1 MILELTN
8 ISVNYRRPDKSL
20 VTAVDGVSLTLNKGE
35 ILGLV
40 GESGCGKSTL
50 GRAAVGILPVAQGEV
65 SFNGGEVKSMARGAR
80 AVNLRQLQLVF
91 QDPFSSL
98 NPRRKVGDQLSDGL
112 INLGKSKDEA
122 LEKGALLLE
131 KVGLSRS
138 ALAKF
143 PHEFSGGQRQRIAI
157 ARALV
162 VEPLAI
168 VADEPISALDASA
181 QAQVANLLVELVR
194 ETQMGMIFISHDL
207 SVVRQI
213 SDRTAVMYLGKIV
226 EVGATD
232 EIWNNPAHPY
242 TRALINA
249 IPLADG
255 SGIIP
260 AELIGD
266 VPDPR
271 FPPTG
276 CRFHPRCSVAIEK
289 CKTQKPILFSVQSK
303 NERQV
308 SCHLQTENSAISIL

>member
-8 ISVNYRRPDKSL
+8 ISVNYHRADKSL
-20 VTAVDGVSLTLNKGE
+20 VTAVDEVSLTLNSGE

-50 GRAAVGILPVAQGEV
+50 GRAAVGILPVAQGVV
-65 SFNGGEVKSMARGAR
+65 SFNGGDVKPMARGAR

-98 NPRRKVGDQLSDGL
+98 NPRRKVGEQLSDGL
-112 INLGKSKDEA
+112 LNLGKSKEEA
-122 LEKGALLLE
+122 QEKSALLLE

-138 ALAKF
+138 ALTKF

-213 SDRTAVMYLGKIV
+213 SDRTAVMYLGKII
-226 EVGATD
+226 EIGATD

-255 SGIIP
+255 SGKIP

-276 CRFHPRCSVAIEK
+276 CRFHPRCPVAKEK
-289 CKTQKPILFSVQSK
+289 CKTQIPELFSVQSK
-303 NERQV
+303 SERQV
-308 SCHLQTENSAISIL
+308 SCHLQSENLPISTL

>member
-8 ISVNYRRPDKSL
+8 ISVNYHRADKSL
-20 VTAVDGVSLTLNKGE
+20 VTAVDDVSLTLNSGE

-50 GRAAVGILPVAQGEV
+50 GRAAVGILPVAQGVV
-65 SFNGGEVKSMARGAR
+65 SFNGGEVKPMARGAR

-98 NPRRKVGDQLSDGL
+98 NPRRKVGEQLSDGL
-112 INLGKSKDEA
+112 LNLGKSKEEA
-122 LEKGALLLE
+122 QEKSALLLE

-138 ALAKF
+138 ALTKF

-213 SDRTAVMYLGKIV
+213 SDRTAVMYLGKII
-226 EVGATD
+226 EIGATD

-255 SGIIP
+255 SGKIP

-276 CRFHPRCSVAIEK
+276 CRFHPRCPVAIEK
-289 CKTQKPILFSVQSK
+289 CKTQKPALISVQSK
-303 NERQV
+303 SDRQV
-308 SCHLQTENSAISIL
+308 SCHLQSENLPISTL

>member
-20 VTAVDGVSLTLNKGE
+20 VTAVDGVSLTLNKSE

>member
-1 MILELTN
+1 
-8 ISVNYRRPDKSL
+8 
-20 VTAVDGVSLTLNKGE
+20 
-35 ILGLV
+35 
-40 GESGCGKSTL
+40 
-50 GRAAVGILPVAQGEV
+50 
-65 SFNGGEVKSMARGAR
+65 
-80 AVNLRQLQLVF
+80 
-91 QDPFSSL
+91 
-98 NPRRKVGDQLSDGL
+98 
-112 INLGKSKDEA
+112 
-122 LEKGALLLE
+122 
-131 KVGLSRS
+131 
-138 ALAKF
+138 
-143 PHEFSGGQRQRIAI
+143 
-157 ARALV
+157 V

>member
-8 ISVNYRRPDKSL
+8 ISVNYHRADKSL
-20 VTAVDGVSLTLNKGE
+20 VTAVDDVSLTLNSGE

-50 GRAAVGILPVAQGEV
+50 GRAAVGILPVAQGVV
-65 SFNGGEVKSMARGAR
+65 SFNGGDVKPMARGAR

-98 NPRRKVGDQLSDGL
+98 NPRRKVGEQLSDGL
-112 INLGKSKDEA
+112 LNLGKSKKEA
-122 LEKGALLLE
+122 QEKSALLLE

-138 ALAKF
+138 ALTKF

-213 SDRTAVMYLGKIV
+213 SDRTAVMYLGKII
-226 EVGATD
+226 EIGATD

-255 SGIIP
+255 SGKIP

-276 CRFHPRCSVAIEK
+276 CRFHPRCPVAIEK
-289 CKTQKPILFSVQSK
+289 CKTQKPELISVQSK
-303 NERQV
+303 SGRQV
-308 SCHLQTENSAISIL
+308 SCHLQSENLPISTL

>member
-1 MILELTN
+1 
-8 ISVNYRRPDKSL
+8 VNL
-20 VTAVDGVSLTLNKGE
+20 V
-35 ILGLV
+35 
-40 GESGCGKSTL
+40 
-50 GRAAVGILPVAQGEV
+50 RAAVGILPVAQGEV

>member
-1 MILELTN
+1 MILELTDV
-8 ISVNYRRPDKSL
+8 SVNYRRPDKSL

-50 GRAAVGILPVAQGEV
+50 GRAAVGILPVAQGAV
-65 SFNGGEVKSMARGAR
+65 SFNGGLVKAMERGAR

-122 LEKGALLLE
+122 VEKGALLLE

-138 ALAKF
+138 ALTKY

-255 SGIIP
+255 SGVIP
-260 AELIGD
+260 AELFGD

-276 CRFHPRCSVAIEK
+276 CRFHPRCSLAIGK
-289 CKTQKPILFSVQSK
+289 CKTKKPVLFSVLSK
-303 NERQV
+303 SDRQV

>member
-8 ISVNYRRPDKSL
+8 ISVNYHRADKSL
-20 VTAVDGVSLTLNKGE
+20 VTAVDDVSLTLNSGE

-50 GRAAVGILPVAQGEV
+50 GRAAVGILPVAQGVV
-65 SFNGGEVKSMARGAR
+65 SFNGGDVKPMARGAR

-98 NPRRKVGDQLSDGL
+98 NPRRKVGEQLSDGL
-112 INLGKSKDEA
+112 LNLGKSKEEA
-122 LEKGALLLE
+122 QEKSALLLE

-138 ALAKF
+138 ALTKF

-213 SDRTAVMYLGKIV
+213 SDRTAVMYLGKII
-226 EVGATD
+226 EIGTTD

-255 SGIIP
+255 SGKIP

-276 CRFHPRCSVAIEK
+276 CRFHPRCPVAIEK
-289 CKTQKPILFSVQSK
+289 CKTQIPKLISVQSK
-303 NERQV
+303 SDRQV
-308 SCHLQTENSAISIL
+308 SCHLQSENLPISTL

>member
-8 ISVNYRRPDKSL
+8 ISVNYHRADKSL
-20 VTAVDGVSLTLNKGE
+20 VTAVDDVSLTLNSGE

-50 GRAAVGILPVAQGEV
+50 GRAAVGILPVAQGVV
-65 SFNGGEVKSMARGAR
+65 SFNGGDVKPMARGAR

-98 NPRRKVGDQLSDGL
+98 NPRRKVGEQLSDGL
-112 INLGKSKDEA
+112 LNLGKSKEEA
-122 LEKGALLLE
+122 QEKSALLLE

-138 ALAKF
+138 ALTKF

-213 SDRTAVMYLGKIV
+213 SDRTAVMYLGKII
-226 EVGATD
+226 EIGATD

-255 SGIIP
+255 SGKIP

-276 CRFHPRCSVAIEK
+276 CRFHPRCPVAIEK
-289 CKTQKPILFSVQSK
+289 CKTQKPKLISVQSK
-303 NERQV
+303 SDRQV
-308 SCHLQTENSAISIL
+308 SCHLQSENLPISTL

>member
-8 ISVNYRRPDKSL
+8 ISVNYHRADKSL
-20 VTAVDGVSLTLNKGE
+20 VTAVDDVSLTLNSGE

-50 GRAAVGILPVAQGEV
+50 GRAAVGILPVAQGVV
-65 SFNGGEVKSMARGAR
+65 SFNGGDVKPMARGAR

-98 NPRRKVGDQLSDGL
+98 NPRRKVGEQLSDGL
-112 INLGKSKDEA
+112 LNLGKSKKEA
-122 LEKGALLLE
+122 QEKSALLLE

-138 ALAKF
+138 ALTKF

-213 SDRTAVMYLGKIV
+213 SDRTAVMYLGKII
-226 EVGATD
+226 EIGATD

-255 SGIIP
+255 SGKIP

-276 CRFHPRCSVAIEK
+276 CRFHPRCPVAIEK
-289 CKTQKPILFSVQSK
+289 CKTQKPKLISVQSK
-303 NERQV
+303 SDRQV
-308 SCHLQTENSAISIL
+308 SCHLQSENLPISTL